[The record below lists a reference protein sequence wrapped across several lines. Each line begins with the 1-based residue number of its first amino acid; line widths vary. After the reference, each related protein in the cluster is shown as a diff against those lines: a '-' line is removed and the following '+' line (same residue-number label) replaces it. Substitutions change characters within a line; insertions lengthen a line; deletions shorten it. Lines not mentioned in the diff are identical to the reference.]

1 MSDDSKLTQLENE
14 VGYLRNR
21 LDNLTDMKL
30 ILTELKTISEYQV
43 KRSDK
48 LETMVEE
55 LSKTTV
61 AIAKEVQNNKE
72 EIDSINTQV
81 SNITDKNNIGSS
93 EIIKYVLFAVLGILV
108 SYFFRDFT

>member
-1 MSDDSKLTQLENE
+1 MSEDDKIIQLERE
-14 VGYLRNR
+14 LEYLRNKI
-21 LDNLTDMKL
+21 DDLTDMKL
-30 ILTELKTISEYQV
+30 ILTELKTISQYQV
-43 KRSDK
+43 HRSDK

-61 AIAKEVQNNKE
+61 AIAKEVQSNKE

-93 EIIKYVLFAVLGILV
+93 EIIRYVLFAVLGILV
-108 SYFFRDFT
+108 SYLFRDFT

>member
-1 MSDDSKLTQLENE
+1 MSDDSKITQLEKE
-14 VGYLRNR
+14 LGYLRNKIE
-21 LDNLTDMKL
+21 NLTDMKL